1 MSHKLAGS
9 LASSASA
16 IVSLQRT
23 CPGVNVTHSQQL
35 RSLRFCTYI
44 AGSLTLSVSNPD
56 AKASDFYVFDA
67 LEEIRGYSVS
77 IWSL

>member
-1 MSHKLAGS
+1 M
-9 LASSASA
+9 
-16 IVSLQRT
+16 SLQRT

-44 AGSLTLSVSNPD
+44 AGSLTLSVSNID

-67 LEEIRGYSVS
+67 LEEIRGYSAS
-77 IWSL
+77 MRSWSCHTLQTTWPSSSAGR